1 MQKLLHIP
9 IAAAR
14 AFKADCL
21 LTGDFRHFAHLSGRT
36 LQGVLVVSQRL
47 LSEEIITV
55 CRIKSEVTILAQNV
69 P

>member
-9 IAAAR
+9 VAAAR
-14 AFKADCL
+14 AFQADYL
-21 LTGDFRHFAHLSGRT
+21 LTGDFGHLSGRT
-36 LQGVLVVSQRL
+36 LQAFLVVSQRL

-55 CRIKSEVTILAQNV
+55 CRIKSEVTMLAKNV

>member
-9 IAAAR
+9 IAAAK
-14 AFKADCL
+14 AFQADCL
-21 LTGDFRHFAHLSGRT
+21 LTGDFGHLSGRT